1 MTNGS
6 SQLQQEQEKLH
17 WQPRQLQVR
26 DRLQSAPMTS
36 TPSLSGPQSPKLGDN
51 VECNGAA
58 RRRREL
64 WCCATC
70 SGGIRI
76 IAGCLH
82 DQQSRARTGSID
94 RQADRQQGGRELGK
108 AEREAGKW
116 VRPDTLNS
124 PLQNEKNLVTHT
136 GNWNRTHTDTRT
148 RTHTHSHTQRHTQ
161 ERLHREGDSP
171 GTAASKSNGLSAL
184 AL

>member
-1 MTNGS
+1 MNDKR
-6 SQLQQEQEKLH
+6 QQSTTAGAREAALAALATPG
-17 WQPRQLQVR
+17 PRPSPVCADDVNAIIVR
-26 DRLQSAPMTS
+26 NR
-36 TPSLSGPQSPKLGDN
+36 SPKLGDN
-51 VECNGAA
+51 VECHGAA

-76 IAGCLH
+76 IASCLH
-82 DQQSRARTGSID
+82 DQQGRARAGSID

-108 AEREAGKW
+108 AERVAGKW

-148 RTHTHSHTQRHTQ
+148 RTHTHTRTHTEAHT
-161 ERLHREGDSP
+161 
-171 GTAASKSNGLSAL
+171 GTL
-184 AL
+184 A